1 VIVIVLVLLGA
12 VAIGLLR
19 GGSSER
25 LSQLPMRQGWLV
37 VAAAV
42 LTALGANAGR
52 LGLPGEPM
60 YVGCTVTAAAL
71 VILFVARNHRLVG
84 VPLVALGFALN
95 AAVIVANGAM
105 PVSRHAADYAGVSID
120 SMLAG
125 DDARHELLTDGT
137 RLRLLADVIAVPLP
151 APLSAGSNVVSAG
164 DVVLAAGIGQL
175 VTAGMLGTGV
185 RRRTPWQ
192 WLRSRQTSR
201 ARS

>member
-1 VIVIVLVLLGA
+1 MTVIVLVLLGA
-12 VAIGLLR
+12 VAVGLLR
-19 GGSSER
+19 GGSFER
-25 LSQLPMRQGWLV
+25 LSHLPMDNGWLV

-52 LGLPGEPM
+52 LGLPGRVM
-60 YVGCTVTAAAL
+60 YVGCTVAAAAL
-71 VILFVARNHRLVG
+71 VIAFVVRNRSLVG

-105 PVSRHAADYAGVSID
+105 PVSRQAADYAGVEID
-120 SMLAG
+120 PVLAG
-125 DDARHELLTDGT
+125 DDARHELLTDRS

-151 APLSAGSNVVSAG
+151 GPLSTGSNVVSAG

-175 VTAGMLGTGV
+175 VAAGMLGNGV

-192 WLRSRQTSR
+192 WFRSLRSSR
-201 ARS
+201 APS

>member
-1 VIVIVLVLLGA
+1 MIVIILVLLGA
-12 VAIGLLR
+12 VTIGLIR
-19 GGSSER
+19 GGSFDR
-25 LSQLPMRQGWLV
+25 LSQLPMRHGWLV

-42 LTALGANAGR
+42 LTALGANGGR
-52 LGLPGEPM
+52 LGLPGQVT
-60 YVGCTVTAAAL
+60 YVGCTAIAATF
-71 VILFVARNHRLVG
+71 VVLFVASNRSLVG

-95 AAVIVANGAM
+95 AAVILANGAM
-105 PVSRHAADYAGVSID
+105 PVSRQAADYAGVSID
-120 SMLAG
+120 RLLAG
-125 DDARHELLTDGT
+125 DDARHELMTDGT

-151 APLSAGSNVVSAG
+151 GPLSTGSNVVSAG

-175 VTAGMLGTGV
+175 VADGMLGCGV